1 MTTYHQRIQEELNR
15 RQPCAAPHAE
25 LTADQLLAISRRP
38 LPVFNVKTGER
49 IV

>member
-1 MTTYHQRIQEELNR
+1 MSYYERIQEELNR
-15 RQPCAAPHAE
+15 RQHYAASQAG

>member
-1 MTTYHQRIQEELNR
+1 MTSYHQRIQEELNR
-15 RQPCAAPHAE
+15 RQPCVAPQAG

>member
-15 RQPCAAPHAE
+15 RQPSAAPQAG
-25 LTADQLLAISRRP
+25 LTADQLLAISRRR

>member
-1 MTTYHQRIQEELNR
+1 MTYHRMLQAELNR
-15 RQPCAAPHAE
+15 RPDLRALPLVG
-25 LTADQLLAISRRP
+25 LTPAQLLAISRRA